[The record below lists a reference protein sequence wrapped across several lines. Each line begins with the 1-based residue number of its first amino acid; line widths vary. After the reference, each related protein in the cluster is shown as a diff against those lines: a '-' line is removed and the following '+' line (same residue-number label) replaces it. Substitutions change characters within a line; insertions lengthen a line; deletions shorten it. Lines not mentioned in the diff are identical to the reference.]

1 MVKNFFEVKN
11 DMLKCCICN
20 KEKKENIIILG
31 KSICS
36 DCEWKILTAK
46 SHTTGYN
53 KCISK
58 LKNIFTT

>member
-1 MVKNFFEVKN
+1 
-11 DMLKCCICN
+11 MLKCCICN
-20 KEKKENIIILG
+20 KDKKENIIILG
-31 KSICS
+31 KSICA

-46 SHTTGYN
+46 YHSTGYN